1 MFMRFYTCECNLNI
15 YRIWVKG
22 DEEEEEEENKIIEKG
37 AGKFTFQLSLIAA
50 AAGKWERERQCKQVK

>member
-1 MFMRFYTCECNLNI
+1 MRFYTCECNLNI

-22 DEEEEEEENKIIEKG
+22 DEEEEEEKINKIIEKG

-50 AAGKWERERQCKQVK
+50 AAGRSVRESDNANK